1 MKYLEARVAAWK
13 ANPMAKAE
21 KFASQMDREL
31 LQSLRQHAEASGR
44 SISTLLDEA
53 VREYL
58 ERVHVRPAF
67 RSAMDEVLAEH
78 DELLARLAR

>member
-1 MKYLEARVAAWK
+1 
-13 ANPMAKAE
+13 MAKAE

-31 LQSLRQHAEASGR
+31 LRSLRQHAEASGR

-58 ERVHVRPAF
+58 QRVHVRPAF
-67 RSAMDEVLAEH
+67 RSAMDEVLGEH
-78 DELLARLAR
+78 DELLRRLAR

>member
-1 MKYLEARVAAWK
+1 
-13 ANPMAKAE
+13 MAKAE
-21 KFASQMDREL
+21 KFASQMDGEL

-58 ERVHVRPAF
+58 QRVHVRPAF
-67 RSAMDEVLAEH
+67 RSAMDEVLDEH
-78 DELLARLAR
+78 DELLQRLAR

>member
-1 MKYLEARVAAWK
+1 
-13 ANPMAKAE
+13 MAKAE
-21 KFASQMDREL
+21 KFASQMDPEL

-67 RSAMDEVLAEH
+67 RSAMDEVLDEH
-78 DELLARLAR
+78 DELLQRLAR

>member
-1 MKYLEARVAAWK
+1 MKCLETQAAAWE
-13 ANPMAKAE
+13 PERMAKAE

-31 LQSLRQHAEASGR
+31 LRSLRQHAEASGR

-67 RSAMDEVLAEH
+67 RSAMDEVLDEH
-78 DELLARLAR
+78 DELLQRLAR

>member
-1 MKYLEARVAAWK
+1 MGKT
-13 ANPMAKAE
+13 E
-21 KFASQMDREL
+21 KFASQMDGEL
-31 LQSLRQHAEASGR
+31 LRSLREHAESSGR
-44 SISTLLDEA
+44 SISALLDEA

-58 ERVHVRPAF
+58 ERIQVRPAF

>member
-1 MKYLEARVAAWK
+1 
-13 ANPMAKAE
+13 MAKAE

-67 RSAMDEVLAEH
+67 RSAMDEILDEH
-78 DELLARLAR
+78 DELLQRLAR

>member
-1 MKYLEARVAAWK
+1 
-13 ANPMAKAE
+13 MAKAE

-44 SISTLLDEA
+44 SISTLLDES

-67 RSAMDEVLAEH
+67 RSAMDEVLEKH
-78 DELLARLAR
+78 DELLERLAR

>member
-1 MKYLEARVAAWK
+1 
-13 ANPMAKAE
+13 
-21 KFASQMDREL
+21 MDREL

-67 RSAMDEVLAEH
+67 RSAMDEVLEKH
-78 DELLARLAR
+78 DELLERLAR

>member
-1 MKYLEARVAAWK
+1 
-13 ANPMAKAE
+13 KAE

-67 RSAMDEVLAEH
+67 RSAMDEVLEKH
-78 DELLARLAR
+78 DELLERLAR

>member
-1 MKYLEARVAAWK
+1 
-13 ANPMAKAE
+13 MAKAE

-67 RSAMDEVLAEH
+67 RSAMDEVLDEH
-78 DELLARLAR
+78 DELLQRLAR